1 MSQITANP
9 LSKHFR
15 QPKIYLRL
23 PSGGNFYPRGT
34 INLPASGEIPIYAMT
49 AKDELTIKTPDALL
63 NGQST
68 VDVIKSCAPNII
80 DPWAMPTLDVDAVLI
95 AIRIATYGEKMDID
109 TKVPVTGTE
118 RTYDLDLRTVLDNL
132 NSNEYS
138 NIFSIN
144 DFKVEIA
151 PLNYRQFTDMAMK
164 TFEEQRV
171 FTILN
176 NNEMSDNEK
185 LARFN
190 ESFTK
195 LTDINIGIVSQ
206 SIVAIQFQDEQPV
219 TNPAHIKEFID
230 NCDKDFFKGV
240 LTHVNAEKEKFSIKP
255 LTITTEQE
263 DREKGAPEQY
273 TVPIS
278 FDSAHFFV

>member
-15 QPKIYLRL
+15 QPKIYLKL
-23 PSGGNFYPRGT
+23 PSGGNFYPQGT
-34 INLPASGEIPIYAMT
+34 ISLPESGEIPIFAMT

-80 DPWAMPTLDVDAVLI
+80 DPWAMPSLDVDAVLI
-95 AIRIATYGEKMDID
+95 AIRIATYGEKMEIE
-109 TKVPVTGTE
+109 TQVPVTGTE
-118 RTYDLDLRTVLDNL
+118 RKYDLDLRTVLDNL
-132 NSNEYS
+132 NENAYN
-138 NIFSIN
+138 NIFAVG
-144 DFKVEIA
+144 DFRVEIA

-176 NNEMSDNEK
+176 NDEMSDNEK

-190 ESFTK
+190 QSFTK
-195 LTDINIGIVSQ
+195 LTDLNIGIVSQ
-206 SIVAIQFQDEQPV
+206 SIVAIQYQDEQPV
-219 TNPAHIKEFID
+219 TNPNHIKEFID

-240 LTHVNAEKEKFSIKP
+240 LDHVNVEKEKFSIKP

-263 DREKGAPEQY
+263 DRENGAPETYQ
-273 TVPIS
+273 VPIS
-278 FDSAHFFV
+278 FDSSHFFG